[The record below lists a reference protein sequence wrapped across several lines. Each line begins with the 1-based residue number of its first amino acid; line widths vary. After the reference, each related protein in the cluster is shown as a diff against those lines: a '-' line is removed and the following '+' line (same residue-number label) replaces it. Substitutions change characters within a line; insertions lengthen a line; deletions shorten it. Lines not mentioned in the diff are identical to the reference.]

1 MSQSILEL
9 SEELNKTYL
18 IKMCIWFITVKSEWR
33 NGAELFSEL
42 VLRHI
47 KGGCLPSDVSNLS
60 CL

>member
-1 MSQSILEL
+1 
-9 SEELNKTYL
+9 
-18 IKMCIWFITVKSEWR
+18 MCIWFITVKSEWR

>member
-1 MSQSILEL
+1 MSLSI
-9 SEELNKTYL
+9 TYL
-18 IKMCIWFITVKSEWR
+18 VNVYIRFIAVKSKWR

-47 KGGCLPSDVSNLS
+47 KGGCLSPDVSNFS